1 MTKKIAWIAGILPV
15 IAAVIGVLVVHR
27 AGVPVQRLA
36 WLLLLAAA
44 ATLLYVVVRPMVSK
58 AVAPSRWIPFLF
70 DVAFALGFVALLVWV
85 DRQGLIP

>member
-1 MTKKIAWIAGILPV
+1 MTKKMAWIAAVLPV
-15 IAAVIGVLVVHR
+15 IAAVIGVLVAHR

-36 WLLLLAAA
+36 WLLLLATG
-44 ATLLYVVVRPMVSK
+44 ATLLYLVVRPMVSK
-58 AVAPSRWIPFLF
+58 TVAPSRWIPFVF